1 MPSPRIIRNEDIS
14 HLQRAPGVT
23 VSGFITKETGATE
36 ISSGITTFDPGCS
49 NTTHYHN
56 AEESVIVIEGE
67 GILMINGQEKPCR
80 CQRRRLHHPR
90 YPPPANQHRGSTLP
104 HSLVLCHSRGNEDAG
119 GGVGVVHLVG
129 AQTRCPSEGKPRP
142 ARHRAVRVSPPW
154 PLVLRDGPSAT
165 LVAAD
170 ARGDLVGRIR
180 SSSQPPVPSAR
191 RRRSAFPP

>member
-67 GILMINGQEKPCR
+67 GILMINGEENR
-80 CQRRRLHHPR
+80 
-90 YPPPANQHRGSTLP
+90 
-104 HSLVLCHSRGNEDAG
+104 
-119 GGVGVVHLVG
+119 VG
-129 AQTRCPSEGKPRP
+129 ANDAAFITPGTHHRLINTGDQPFRIAWSYATVDVTR
-142 ARHRAVRVSPPW
+142 
-154 PLVLRDGPSAT
+154 T
-165 LVAAD
+165 LVD
-170 ARGDLVGRIR
+170 E
-180 SSSQPPVPSAR
+180 
-191 RRRSAFPP
+191 